1 MPTPT
6 VFSTDGYDVHPDWTA
21 RQHLTLL
28 KQQAFRTREA

>member
-6 VFSTDGYDVHPDWTA
+6 VFATDGFDYHPDWTA

-28 KQQAFRTREA
+28 KQQAFLKREA